1 MLVIVSACLSACV
14 PVDQLIYLGPN
25 DLNAAK
31 EDVSIFNYDMPSY
44 RLQTNDILDIRISS
58 MDPEVNYIFNSSSAG
73 AIQATQATAQTGGDL
88 FYITGHSISDDGSI
102 NIPFVGDVTIVGLS
116 LAEAREKIDSKV
128 KTLFTNYH
136 LQVKMGGIRFSAL
149 GEFNKPGKHVILQNQ
164 VTVLEAIA
172 ICGDL
177 TTVANRREIRL
188 IRQYPTG
195 TKIHTIDLLDQDV
208 ILSSFYFIQPNDVLY
223 AEPLVQRSWG
233 VGITGA
239 QTLTAVLS
247 TLSTSAALILSVIS
261 LAR

>member
-1 MLVIVSACLSACV
+1 ML
-14 PVDQLIYLGPN
+14 
-25 DLNAAK
+25 
-31 EDVSIFNYDMPSY
+31 F
-44 RLQTNDILDIRISS
+44 
-58 MDPEVNYIFNSSSAG
+58 
-73 AIQATQATAQTGGDL
+73 
-88 FYITGHSISDDGSI
+88 
-102 NIPFVGDVTIVGLS
+102 
-116 LAEAREKIDSKV
+116 SK
-128 KTLFTNYH
+128 
-136 LQVKMGGIRFSAL
+136 
-149 GEFNKPGKHVILQNQ
+149 NQ

-177 TTVANRREIRL
+177 TTVANRREIRQ
-188 IRQYPTG
+188 RQYPTG